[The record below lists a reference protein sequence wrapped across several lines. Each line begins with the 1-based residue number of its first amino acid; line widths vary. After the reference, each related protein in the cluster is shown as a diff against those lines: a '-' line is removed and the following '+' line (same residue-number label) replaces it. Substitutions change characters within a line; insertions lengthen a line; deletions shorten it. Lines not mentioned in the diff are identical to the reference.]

1 MMSKIIPESQIAQV
15 NKLIDEADHIVIVC
29 HVSPDGDAVS
39 STLGLYH
46 FLSAIDKE
54 ATVIVP
60 DALPDNLLFLP
71 VAKDILIYSRY
82 TDFANELIQKADLIF
97 CLDFNA
103 LKRIDMMELAIKNA
117 GAKKIMVDH
126 HLDPEQFCNVTIS
139 HPEISSTCEL
149 VFRLIC
155 RMGMF
160 DDLNVQCATAIYTGM
175 MTDTGNFTYNSNK
188 SDIYFII
195 EELVKKG
202 IDKDKIYAKVCNTNS
217 VDKLRLNGYAVSQK
231 MEIFPEYRAAMI
243 SLTREELNRY
253 HYRKGDSEGLVNVP
267 LSIENIVCSVFLR
280 EETGFIKVSLRSKGT
295 FPVNKIAAE
304 HFNGGGHL
312 NASGGEFFG
321 TMEEA
326 QECFRKLLPLY
337 VRYLKD

>member
-1 MMSKIIPESQIAQV
+1 MSKIIPESQIAQV

-29 HVSPDGDAVS
+29 HVSPDGDAVG

-71 VAKDILIYSRY
+71 GAKDILIYSRY

-139 HPEISSTCEL
+139 HSRNIIYMRTGISS
-149 VFRLIC
+149 
-155 RMGMF
+155 
-160 DDLNVQCATAIYTGM
+160 DLSYGNV
-175 MTDTGNFTYNSNK
+175 
-188 SDIYFII
+188 
-195 EELVKKG
+195 
-202 IDKDKIYAKVCNTNS
+202 
-217 VDKLRLNGYAVSQK
+217 
-231 MEIFPEYRAAMI
+231 
-243 SLTREELNRY
+243 
-253 HYRKGDSEGLVNVP
+253 
-267 LSIENIVCSVFLR
+267 
-280 EETGFIKVSLRSKGT
+280 
-295 FPVNKIAAE
+295 
-304 HFNGGGHL
+304 
-312 NASGGEFFG
+312 
-321 TMEEA
+321 
-326 QECFRKLLPLY
+326 
-337 VRYLKD
+337 

>member
-1 MMSKIIPESQIAQV
+1 MMSKIIPESQISQV
-15 NKLIDEADHIVIVC
+15 NKLINEADRIIIVC
-29 HVSPDGDAVS
+29 HVSPDGDAVG
-39 STLGLYH
+39 STLGLSH
-46 FLSAIDKE
+46 FLSAIDKD

-60 DALPDNLLFLP
+60 DALPDNLMCLP
-71 VAKDILIYSRY
+71 GAKDILVYNRY
-82 TDFANELIQKADLIF
+82 TDFANELIEKADLIF

-103 LKRIDMMELAIKNA
+103 LKRIDIMEPAIRNS
-117 GAKKIMVDH
+117 GAKKIMIDH
-126 HLDPEQFCNVTIS
+126 HLDPEPFCNVTIS

-160 DDLNVQCATAIYTGM
+160 DDLNLQCATAIYTGM
-175 MTDTGNFTYNSNK
+175 MTDTGNFTYNSNR

-202 IDKDKIYAKVCNTNS
+202 IDKDKIYAKVCNTNTA
-217 VDKLRLNGYAVSQK
+217 DKLRLNGYAVSQK
-231 MEIFPEYRAAMI
+231 MEIFPEYKAAMI

-253 HYRKGDSEGLVNVP
+253 HYRKGDSEGLVNIP
-267 LSIENIVCSVFLR
+267 LSIENITYSVFFR
-280 EETGFIKVSLRSKGT
+280 EEAEFIKVSLRSKGS
-295 FPVNKIAAE
+295 FPVNEMAME

-326 QECFRKLLPLY
+326 QACFRKLLPLY
-337 VRYLKD
+337 AQYLKD